1 MHEVRSHVLRSL
13 TVVTDLR
20 RAVTSTATSAR
31 KVPTSAT
38 SIPRKVAAGRTLSGE
53 AKKQATDPNSPRT
66 STSKVQGFVAV
77 NHRRSSSLDMNFKS
91 NDCSSV
97 ETCGASL
104 DGQGTSA
111 VKRKRWV

>member
-1 MHEVRSHVLRSL
+1 MHEVRSHVFRSL

-31 KVPTSAT
+31 KVPTS
-38 SIPRKVAAGRTLSGE
+38 IPRKIAAGRTLSGE